1 VNIFYKN
8 LRLKDLA
15 EIIKK
20 RIKLNMN
27 FEIDIKIKNFKDQNI
42 FLINSKNKT
51 KSKVLNNKFYNE
63 IDQILKNIKIRL
75 KN

>member
-1 VNIFYKN
+1 
-8 LRLKDLA
+8 
-15 EIIKK
+15 
-20 RIKLNMN
+20 MN